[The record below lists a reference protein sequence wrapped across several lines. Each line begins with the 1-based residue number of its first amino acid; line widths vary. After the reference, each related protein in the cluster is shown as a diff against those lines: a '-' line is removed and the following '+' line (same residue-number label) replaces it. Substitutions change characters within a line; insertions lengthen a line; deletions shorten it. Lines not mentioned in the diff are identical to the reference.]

1 MIMRIPLLRTVCK
14 AIVAKADW
22 DESKHPRADNGQFG
36 SGSGG
41 SSKPK
46 KPSKTRRKMER
57 REEAASQARVGGA
70 IQSLLSG
77 GSALDKIGWLNTS
90 KKPEATK
97 EPGKNPPHVDMG
109 GVPKNKSLITGSV
122 SVSYDHKIR
131 NRTARFFG
139 GEDSPS
145 GEHVHS
151 EDAEYTTVSNVE
163 NFIYVQTHDG
173 RGGWYPDIYNNTRR
187 TNYYPGSKED
197 ALTDIAAHPGGPTV
211 DELYPTL
218 ADAIASDRSIPK
230 DYKISPHSNK
240 PPKPFDGAAVLEEY
254 YRNHPEKRPLEAK
267 PKEEAAPAKEP
278 SRQEVPK
285 QPEKPKAE
293 EKPKPA
299 DKVKSAKDTIQE
311 NLKSGKLKRET
322 VIAAVRSLHE
332 QANAAKSKG
341 DFASSKDLNFQANIM
356 IDAAGIKSHELLSS
370 KGNTTRQNAPSQ
382 HTQRNPRDDPF
393 AGDPLHDPLPRG
405 YRVRSPEETERYM
418 REHPY
423 KPPKDEDYEQEYKRR
438 TGRDFD
444 PTIA

>member
-1 MIMRIPLLRTVCK
+1 MIMRIPILKSILRNLDWFEEAQKHHK
-14 AIVAKADW
+14 APEGTIFVGGINHRLKKEDW
-22 DESKHPRADNGQFG
+22 SEQKHPRADDGKFT

-41 SSKPK
+41 GSK
-46 KPSKTRRKMER
+46 KPSKTKRKLER
-57 REEAASQARVGGA
+57 RAEAASQGRVSGA
-70 IQSLLSG
+70 IQTLLSG

-90 KKPEATK
+90 KPK
-97 EPGKNPPHVDMG
+97 EPEKKP
-109 GVPKNKSLITGSV
+109 
-122 SVSYDHKIR
+122 
-131 NRTARFFG
+131 
-139 GEDSPS
+139 DS
-145 GEHVHS
+145 
-151 EDAEYTTVSNVE
+151 
-163 NFIYVQTHDG
+163 
-173 RGGWYPDIYNNTRR
+173 
-187 TNYYPGSKED
+187 K
-197 ALTDIAAHPGGPTV
+197 L
-211 DELYPTL
+211 
-218 ADAIASDRSIPK
+218 
-230 DYKISPHSNK
+230 
-240 PPKPFDGAAVLEEY
+240 
-254 YRNHPEKRPLEAK
+254 
-267 PKEEAAPAKEP
+267 KEEAAPAKEP
-278 SRQEVPK
+278 SILDTMAQSWSQSEAMRGKVPTLEHPAQRSAREGAPEGGHSPRVLTQRERDYRDSQNQWDNDRRK
-285 QPEKPKAE
+285 MGIPVPGDELATLEIPAKPQQPEKPTAE

-423 KPPKDEDYEQEYKRR
+423 KPPKDSDYESDYKRR
-438 TGRDFD
+438 TGRDWD
-444 PTIA
+444 PTTA